1 MIFAWS
7 ITAALLV
14 LLIGVALHSRRL
26 YSRVVAARETRERLM
41 RELVDE
47 QRSCAASTAKFDTF
61 LEATADS
68 VLSVDASGWCHLL
81 NQPACELFG
90 NSTVPQTLLT
100 ATQCAELDELLKI
113 SRSKPG
119 VGEPVRGEVILHAF
133 QGKIMQALICRSP
146 LAGIAPSEHL
156 ILLRD
161 ITNLRRLETMRR
173 DFVANVSHEL
183 RTPLSSV
190 MAMTETLLD
199 GALEDEEV
207 ARHFLR
213 TIMRETDRLVR
224 LTADLLDLSRAETRP
239 VFRSESDIAALI
251 RDVAGRLSSQTAKAG
266 IAFTTDV
273 PEHLTVEC
281 DEDEISQVLM
291 NLIENAVKY
300 TPRGGSVTVT
310 ARDIETRIEVEV
322 SDSGIG
328 ILRQDLPRLF
338 ERFYRVDKARS
349 RQSGGTGLGLS
360 IVKHIIERHRGS
372 LWVRSEYNHGSI
384 FGFSLPRINAPDAL
398 PSAAPLSLNTAS
410 IHQSGNYNEYLA
422 VSSQVIAEALP
433 GEAASTLAHG

>member
-14 LLIGVALHSRRL
+14 LLTGVALHSRRL
-26 YSRVVAARETRERLM
+26 YSRVVAAREMRERLM
-41 RELVDE
+41 RELADE
-47 QRSCAASTAKFDTF
+47 QKSCAAATAKFDTF

-68 VLSVDASGWCHLL
+68 VLSVDSSGWCHLL
-81 NQPACELFG
+81 NPPASDLFG
-90 NSTVPQTLLT
+90 ASTLPQTLLT
-100 ATQCAELDELLKI
+100 ATQCAELDELLKS

-119 VGEPVRGEVILHAF
+119 SGEPVRGEVVLHAF
-133 QGKIMQALICRSP
+133 QGKIMQVLICRSP
-146 LAGIAPSEHL
+146 IAGKAPSEHL
-156 ILLRD
+156 ILMRD

-266 IAFTTDV
+266 IAMTTDV
-273 PEHLTVEC
+273 PEHLVVEC

-300 TPRGGSVTVT
+300 TPKGGSVIIT
-310 ARDIETRIEVEV
+310 ARDVETHIEVEV

-360 IVKHIIERHRGS
+360 IVKHIIERHRGG

-384 FGFSLPRINAPDAL
+384 FGLSLPRFTAPGAFPNAAPSA
-398 PSAAPLSLNTAS
+398 PSAAS
-410 IHQSGNYNEYLA
+410 IPQSGNYNEYFA
-422 VSSQVIAEALP
+422 VSSQDAADTSAGETAAAL
-433 GEAASTLAHG
+433 AQA

>member
-7 ITAALLV
+7 FSAALIAI
-14 LLIGVALHSRRL
+14 LIGVAFHSRRL

-41 RELVDE
+41 RELSDA
-47 QRSCAASTAKFDTF
+47 RKSSAASTAKFDTF

-68 VLSVDASGWCHLL
+68 VLSVDVSGWCHLL
-81 NQPACELFG
+81 NQPACDLFG
-90 NSTVPQTLLT
+90 ASTAQQTLLT

-113 SRSKPG
+113 SRGKADSS
-119 VGEPVRGEVILHAF
+119 EPVRGEVVLHAF
-133 QGKIMQALICRSP
+133 QGKIMQVLICRSP
-146 LAGIAPSEHL
+146 IAGVAPSEHL

-239 VFRSESDIAALI
+239 VSRSESDVAVLV
-251 RDVAGRLSSQTAKAG
+251 RDVVSRLSSQTAKAG
-266 IAFTTDV
+266 IAMSTDV
-273 PEHLTVEC
+273 PEHLRVEC

-300 TPRGGSVTVT
+300 TPKGGSVTVT
-310 ARDIETRIEVEV
+310 AHDFESRIDVEV

-328 ILRQDLPRLF
+328 IMRQDLPRLF

-360 IVKHIIERHRGS
+360 IVKHIIERHRGG
-372 LWVRSEYNHGSI
+372 LWVRSEYNHGSV
-384 FGFSLPRINAPDAL
+384 FGFCLPRFTTQDAAASAI
-398 PSAAPLSLNTAS
+398 PSLSSTT
-410 IHQSGNYNEYLA
+410 IPQPGNYNEYIA
-422 VSSQVIAEALP
+422 VSSQYNTDNFS
-433 GEAASTLAHG
+433 GEVSSIIVR

>member
-7 ITAALLV
+7 LSAALLAV
-14 LLIGVALHSRRL
+14 LIGVMLHSRRL
-26 YSRVVAARETRERLM
+26 YSRVVAAREVRERLM
-41 RELVDE
+41 RELADE
-47 QRSCAASTAKFDTF
+47 QKSCAASTAKFDTF

-68 VLSVDASGWCHLL
+68 VLSVDSSGWCHLL
-81 NQPACELFG
+81 NQPALDLFG
-90 NSTVPQTLLT
+90 VTTVPQTLLT
-100 ATQCAELDELLKI
+100 ATQCAELDELLKT
-113 SRSKPG
+113 SRSKPDS
-119 VGEPVRGEVILHAF
+119 GEPVRGEVILHAF
-133 QGKIMQALICRSP
+133 QGRIMQVLICRS
-146 LAGIAPSEHL
+146 LMAGMAPPEHL

-239 VFRSESDIAALI
+239 VSRSESNIAALI
-251 RDVAGRLSSQTAKAG
+251 RDVAGRLSSQTAKAS
-266 IAFTTDV
+266 ITMTIEV

-281 DEDEISQVLM
+281 DEDEIGQVLM

-300 TPRGGSVTVT
+300 TPREGSVTIT
-310 ARDIETRIEVEV
+310 ARMQETQIEVEV
-322 SDSGIG
+322 ADTGIG
-328 ILRQDLPRLF
+328 ILHQDLPRLF

-360 IVKHIIERHRGS
+360 IVKHIIERHHGG
-372 LWVRSEYNHGSI
+372 LWVRSEYNHGTV
-384 FGFSLPRINAPDAL
+384 FGFSLPK
-398 PSAAPLSLNTAS
+398 LNTVSAS
-410 IHQSGNYNEYLA
+410 TTIPPLNAAQIVRHPGNYYEYLA
-422 VSSQVIAEALP
+422 VSSQSNADIVGDVSPA
-433 GEAASTLAHG
+433 TLVH